1 MRAAPIMYRQSAK
14 AGNRLMASSSADMP
28 PYLPA
33 PELNPPFTLE
43 LPARRGMPFVFC
55 SPHSGRIYPRSF
67 LQASRLDP
75 LTLRRSEDAF
85 IDEIVASAPRWG
97 APLLRAH
104 FPRAY
109 LDLNREPWELDP
121 AMFTGDLPA
130 FVNSRS
136 ARVAAG
142 LGTIARLVAHEAEIY
157 REKLPFSEAEFRI
170 RTFYEPFHRRLQG
183 LLEETHRRYG
193 FAVLIDCH
201 SMPSIGGPFDQ
212 DSGLA
217 RSDIVLGD
225 KFGTS
230 CTPALTAFV
239 AETLEAE
246 NFQVV
251 RNLPYAGGFITE
263 HYGRPA
269 DGFHVLQV
277 EINRG
282 LYMDERTVTRSPG
295 LQGVARAMS
304 NLVQALRRMDIHP
317 LAAAAE

>member
-1 MRAAPIMYRQSAK
+1 M
-14 AGNRLMASSSADMP
+14 
-28 PYLPA
+28 
-33 PELNPPFTLE
+33 
-43 LPARRGMPFVFC
+43 PARRAMPFVFC

-67 LQASRLDP
+67 LAVSRLDP

-85 IDEIVASAPRWG
+85 IDEIFASAPRWG

-121 AMFTGDLPA
+121 AMFQGDLPA
-130 FVNSRS
+130 FVNNYS

-142 LGTIARLVAHEAEIY
+142 LGTIARLVAYEADIY
-157 REKLPFSEAEFRI
+157 REKLPFAEAEFRI
-170 RTFYEPFHRRLQG
+170 RTFYEPFHEKLQG

-201 SMPSIGGPFDQ
+201 SMPSIGGFFDQ
-212 DSGLA
+212 DSGLSRA
-217 RSDIVLGD
+217 DIVLGD
-225 KFGTS
+225 RFGSS
-230 CTPALTAFV
+230 CTPALTSFV
-239 AETLEAE
+239 TETLERE
-246 NFQVV
+246 NLRVV

-269 DGFHVLQV
+269 DGFHVLQI

-282 LYMDERTVTRSPG
+282 LYMDERKVTRSSG
-295 LQGVARAMS
+295 LSHVARAVS
-304 NLVQALRRMDIHP
+304 NLVQALRSMDINP

>member
-1 MRAAPIMYRQSAK
+1 MDARP
-14 AGNRLMASSSADMP
+14 GHLP
-28 PYLPA
+28 EHFPA
-33 PELNPPFTLE
+33 PELNPPFSVE
-43 LPARRGMPFVFC
+43 SPARRNMPFVFC

-67 LQASRLDP
+67 LGSSRLDP

-85 IDEIVASAPRWG
+85 IDEIFASAPRWG

-121 AMFTGDLPA
+121 AMFEGVLPA
-130 FVNSRS
+130 FVNNRS

-142 LGTIARLVAHEAEIY
+142 LGTIARLVAYEADIY
-157 REKLPFSEAEFRI
+157 RHKLPFAEAEFRI
-170 RTFYEPFHRRLQG
+170 RTFYEPFHRQLQT

-212 DSGLA
+212 DSGLTRA
-217 RSDIVLGD
+217 DIVLGD
-225 KFGTS
+225 RFGTS

-239 AETLEAE
+239 MEALQQE
-246 NFQVV
+246 GLKVV

-269 DGFHVLQV
+269 DGIHVLQV

-282 LYMDERTVTRSPG
+282 LYMDEGRVTRAAG
-295 LQGVARAMS
+295 LPNVARTMS
-304 NLVQALRRMDIHP
+304 VLIQALRRMDINP

>member
-1 MRAAPIMYRQSAK
+1 MDATPGHAPESF
-14 AGNRLMASSSADMP
+14 
-28 PYLPA
+28 PA
-33 PELNPPFTLE
+33 PELKPPFSVE
-43 LPARRGMPFVFC
+43 LPTLRGMPFVFC

-67 LQASRLDP
+67 LEASRLDP

-85 IDEIVASAPRWG
+85 IDEIFAAAPRWG

-121 AMFTGDLPA
+121 AMFEGDLPA
-130 FVNSRS
+130 YVNNRS

-142 LGTIARLVAHEAEIY
+142 LGTIARLVTNEAEIY
-157 REKLPFSEAEFRI
+157 RNKLPFAEAEFRI
-170 RTFYEPFHRRLQG
+170 KTFYEPFHRRLQS

-212 DSGLA
+212 DSGLSRA
-217 RSDIVLGD
+217 DIILGD
-225 KFGTS
+225 RYGTS
-230 CTPALTAFV
+230 CTPALPTFM
-239 AETLEAE
+239 TEALRE
-246 NFQVV
+246 EGLQVV

-269 DGFHVLQV
+269 DGIHVLQV
-277 EINRG
+277 EINRA
-282 LYMDERTVTRSPG
+282 LYMEERTVTRRPG
-295 LQGVARAMS
+295 LQKVAQAMS
-304 NLVQALRRMDIHP
+304 NLIQALRRMDLNP
-317 LAAAAE
+317 LADAAE